1 MNIQCNLILSMI
13 LLAIII
19 TIKIYNYKKNP
30 IINKESIIY
39 KKEKKIIIILTI
51 ISFIILIASL
61 ICNKLINN
69 YSLLNNI
76 LSSLTMFVLTLPI
89 SIFNLFNTYFKDE
102 KEYCYTKTIVTTD
115 IPSKKIL
122 NKYKKSHINLVIV
135 TNKDTNLNLPVL
147 EPKEISIKN
156 IHKNIIIKSKSYKNI
171 LKKYQE
177 KTIALYSDDLNN
189 TYKDIIKSRGV
200 CDNYFRA
207 IKYNLITYISLVFS
221 IIFVNYVMQLPFTYT
236 LSLALLSKLLTT
248 YFSLTTYKKMKYDN
262 DIETRKVRESNIY
275 LYKEEKLLILFQTI
289 PIIIA
294 ISLIY
299 TYLMASGAS
308 QQFIN
313 TTFYLMIIFSNIMLT
328 IVNISESITFIN
340 ILKIFKDIYIIIY
353 IITLAIISILIYYLD
368 IFQTKQITYSNVLAC
383 LIISIIFTISFDIIK
398 LARYTSMKGTKKHG
412 NKNNKKHKRS

>member
-1 MNIQCNLILSMI
+1 MNIQYNLILSMI
-13 LLAIII
+13 LFAIII

-51 ISFIILIASL
+51 VSFIIFITSL

-135 TNKDTNLNLPVL
+135 TDKETDLNLPVIQQS
-147 EPKEISIKN
+147 EITIKN
-156 IHKNIIIKSKSYKNI
+156 IHKSLIIKSKSYKNI

-177 KTIALYSDDLNN
+177 KTIALYSNDLNN
-189 TYKDIIKSRGV
+189 IYKEIIKSRGV

-207 IKYNLITYISLVFS
+207 IKYNLITYSSLIIS
-221 IIFVNYVMQLPFTYT
+221 IIFVNLIMQFPFTYI
-236 LSLALLSKLLTT
+236 LSLALLIKLLTSI
-248 YFSLTTYKKMKYDN
+248 FSLTTYKNMKYDN
-262 DIETRKVRESNIY
+262 DIETRMVRDKNIY
-275 LYKEEKLLILFQTI
+275 LYKEEIILMIFQI
-289 PIIIA
+289 VPIIIA

-299 TYLMASGAS
+299 TFLLASSAS
-308 QQFIN
+308 QEFAN
-313 TTFYLMIIFSNIMLT
+313 TTFYLITIFSNIFLT
-328 IVNISESITFIN
+328 LVNMSESITLIN
-340 ILKIFKDIYIIIY
+340 IFKAFKDIYILTY
-353 IITLAIISILIYYLD
+353 IISLSIISVLIYYIN
-368 IFQTKQITYSNVLAC
+368 IFVTKQITYRNVLAC
-383 LIISIIFTISFDIIK
+383 LLISAVFTICFDIIK